1 MMSLLQCYGT
11 VTAENVAIIFFS
23 CFLPAAV
30 MSLVLL
36 LEFYFGDANLA
47 RDRFLHHLI
56 DENPDGSTSQSP
68 VVN

>member
-1 MMSLLQCYGT
+1 
-11 VTAENVAIIFFS
+11 
-23 CFLPAAV
+23 